1 MMMSGGL
8 VFSQIPLQFLS
19 QICQQNIHRL
29 TDDSL
34 GSDSRDQQPK
44 LTLFFISPSEGK
56 TPEAEDENIFF
67 LISVQ
72 FTEDCHFHVIVPNSH
87 FRQCV
92 PVYKSQSQRNLKEP
106 LAPDFVVSSSANLFP
121 AEIFL

>member
-1 MMMSGGL
+1 MDHVLLVFIGSVTESNIPQITDPIAILRFPLMSHVSCPLMMMSGGL

-56 TPEAEDENIFF
+56 TPEAEDENIVC
-67 LISVQ
+67 LEKSVQ
-72 FTEDCHFHVIVPNSH
+72 FTEDCHFHVIVP
-87 FRQCV
+87 
-92 PVYKSQSQRNLKEP
+92 K
-106 LAPDFVVSSSANLFP
+106 
-121 AEIFL
+121 